1 VFVLLLT
8 IVISFAA
15 TILISSSIVLPLPSF
30 ADRIYAIHQG
40 TTLAL
45 GCDLSNGDDF
55 IATTKVF
62 KYDQPN
68 NLIFNCERSGGHVD
82 LKKGESIA
90 LWCLHDNPL
99 TIAKHKKMNLG
110 ELFYVICK

>member
-1 VFVLLLT
+1 MLLT

-45 GCDLSNGDDF
+45 GCDRSNDEDF

-68 NLIFNCERSGGHVD
+68 KLIFNCERSGGHVD

-90 LWCLHDNPL
+90 LWCLHDNTL

>member
-1 VFVLLLT
+1 MFVLLLT

-45 GCDLSNGDDF
+45 GCDRSNDEDF

-68 NLIFNCERSGGHVD
+68 KLIFNCERSGGHVD

>member
-1 VFVLLLT
+1 MSLT
-8 IVISFAA
+8 A
-15 TILISSSIVLPLPSF
+15 TILIASSIVPPLPSF

-45 GCDLSNGDDF
+45 GCDLSNDNDF

-62 KYDQPN
+62 KYDQPHK
-68 NLIFNCERSGGHVD
+68 LTFNCERSGGQVD

-90 LWCLHDNPL
+90 LRCLHDNPL
-99 TIAKHKKMNLG
+99 IIAKHKKMNLG
-110 ELFYVICK
+110 ELFYVICKYK

>member
-1 VFVLLLT
+1 MLLT
-8 IVISFAA
+8 IVISLTA
-15 TILISSSIVLPLPSF
+15 TILIASSIVLPLPSF

-45 GCDLSNGDDF
+45 GCDLSNDDDF
-55 IATTKVF
+55 VATTKVF

-68 NLIFNCERSGGHVD
+68 KLTFNCERSGGDVN

-90 LWCLHDNPL
+90 LRCLHDNPL
-99 TIAKHKKMNLG
+99 TIAKDKKMNLG